1 MPAPARSEP
10 VGEAE
15 NDVVG
20 PHFGLERPS
29 TLHIGVVAR
38 KAELV
43 IGERRNAWPD
53 MILQAHQTFDRNA
66 CELILESSN
75 IRSSALDLDMR
86 KRGTNTCRS
95 SRRRRRFF
103 LDFLN
108 LAQGLYR

>member
-15 NDVVG
+15 NDVVD

-53 MILQAHQTFDRNA
+53 MILQAH
-66 CELILESSN
+66 
-75 IRSSALDLDMR
+75 
-86 KRGTNTCRS
+86 
-95 SRRRRRFF
+95 
-103 LDFLN
+103 
-108 LAQGLYR
+108 